1 MNAWPMIRTCW
12 LAQWRGFS
20 PEEQTYMEEESERG
34 RPTFIALG
42 HREYVIWGVAHF
54 VNNTQRLG
62 QSADRLLSIKIDHWP
77 SEWDY
82 FLKS

>member
-1 MNAWPMIRTCW
+1 MMERCW

-42 HREYVIWGVAHF
+42 HRNYTIWEVEHYYGAGDHP
-54 VNNTQRLG
+54 L
-62 QSADRLLSIKIDHWP
+62 SSCPADHLLSIKIDYWP
-77 SEWDY
+77 NE
-82 FLKS
+82 